1 MPISRFFPSAALSAG
16 VVLSFCLT
24 TPTPA
29 SAWVDP
35 TTGNDYATRVTR
47 HADIPERNWLPG
59 HRGVDL
65 GLKPGAP
72 VLAAERGT
80 VAFVGSVAGTPVV
93 SVDHPP
99 TPQYPGGLR
108 TTYQPVRADVFVGD
122 EVSEGQMIGTLASPT
137 MRFAREHDG
146 LHWGAKTGEDT
157 YIDPLTLLKPPKIRL
172 KPVVKTAR

>member
-1 MPISRFFPSAALSAG
+1 MPISRFFPTAALSAG

-29 SAWVDP
+29 SAWVNP

-47 HADIPERNWLPG
+47 PADIPERNWLPG

-65 GLKPGAP
+65 GLEPGAP

-80 VAFVGSVAGTPVV
+80 VAFVGSVADTPVV

-99 TPQYPGGLR
+99 TPQHPEGLR
-108 TTYQPVRADVFVGD
+108 TTYQPVHANVSAGD
-122 EVSEGQMIGTLASPT
+122 EVSEGQVIGTLASPKS
-137 MRFAREHDG
+137 RFAREHVG
-146 LHWGAKTGEDT
+146 LHWGARTGADA
-157 YIDPLTLLKPPKIRL
+157 YIDPLTLLAPPKIRL
-172 KPVVKTAR
+172 KPVVQTAR